1 MMCVSPKG
9 FIILLQPDF
18 WQGNPNFT
26 SKILESD
33 KLYLPCF
40 FLKICQS
47 MSS

>member
-9 FIILLQPDF
+9 FNILQPDF
-18 WQGNPNFT
+18 WQGNPNLTF
-26 SKILESD
+26 KILESD

-40 FLKICQS
+40 FLKTCQW